1 MDIDQQTTVF
11 KALADPTRLRVM
23 QLLPA
28 EATCG
33 KMYSVGELVEAVGGS
48 QPNMSR
54 HLHILKAAGLIKCRK
69 ACSSVYYWKVPE
81 AFEQIQQLVQQM
93 GAAE

>member
-33 KMYSVGELVEAVGGS
+33 QMYSVGELVEAIGGS
-48 QPNMSR
+48 QPGHTR
-54 HLHILKAAGLIKCRK
+54 
-69 ACSSVYYWKVPE
+69 
-81 AFEQIQQLVQQM
+81 
-93 GAAE
+93 